1 MHLWPVIRSSGTSF
15 WKESPMVTALNLPP
29 VDPPDPDIAAYFAKC
44 TEKLG
49 LIPNVLRAY
58 AFDQDKLRAFM
69 AMYNDLMLAPS
80 GLSKAEREMIA
91 VAVSAQNA
99 CVYCLTAH
107 GAALRQLTGDPA
119 LAETI
124 AQNWRVADV
133 SSRQHAMLG
142 FAVKLT
148 NLPADMC
155 EADRASLRAEG
166 FTDRDIWDIAAVA
179 AFYNMSNRMAAA
191 VEMVPNPAYHA
202 MAR

>member
-1 MHLWPVIRSSGTSF
+1 MDRL
-15 WKESPMVTALNLPP
+15 TALDLGPLAP
-29 VDPPDPDIAAYFAKC
+29 LDADIQAYFDKC

-49 LIPNVLRAY
+49 LIPNVLQSY
-58 AFDQDKLRAFM
+58 AFDQAKLRAFM

-91 VAVSAQNA
+91 VAVSAENK

-107 GAALRQLTGDPA
+107 GAALRQLTGDPI

-124 AQNWRVADV
+124 AQNWRVARLDA
-133 SSRQHAMLG
+133 RQRAMLG

-148 NLPADMC
+148 RQPQDMD
-155 EADRASLRAEG
+155 EPDRAALRIAG
-166 FTDRDIWDIAAVA
+166 FTDRDIWDIAAVT

-191 VEMVPNPAYHA
+191 VEMAPNPEYHG

>member
-1 MHLWPVIRSSGTSF
+1 MENRL
-15 WKESPMVTALNLPP
+15 TALDLGPQAAL
-29 VDPPDPDIAAYFAKC
+29 DPDLQAYFDKC
-44 TEKLG
+44 TAKLG
-49 LIPNVLRAY
+49 LIPNVLQSY

-80 GLSKAEREMIA
+80 GLTKMEREMIA
-91 VAVSAQNA
+91 VAVSAENR

-119 LAETI
+119 LAEVI
-124 AQNWRVADV
+124 AQNYRAAGLPP
-133 SSRQHAMLG
+133 RQRAMLD

-148 NLPADMC
+148 RTPQEMDAP
-155 EADRASLRAEG
+155 DREMLRGAG

-191 VEMVPNPAYHA
+191 VEMAPNPEYHG